1 MCSPWA
7 ERGRFVLRAGVNTGK
22 PLMFNSSVE
31 MSTIVEAFF
40 LKNHLFA
47 CYLVELVRTI
57 G

>member
-47 CYLVELVRTI
+47 RYLVELVRTI